1 MGRFEFSNAEHAAI
15 RRSASVQAELKS
27 IASRFASAASS
38 RAGDPGGYETDMVV
52 GSDRARAH
60 VWPKG
65 RKANRAEAK
74 HAYLM
79 GIIGDGG
86 VT

>member
-1 MGRFEFSNAEHAAI
+1 MGRLEFSNAEHAAI
-15 RRSASVQAELKS
+15 RRSASVQAELRNL
-27 IASRFASAASS
+27 ASRFAGSASA
-38 RAGDPGGYETDMVV
+38 RAGDPGGYDTDMTV

-65 RKANRAEAK
+65 RKAKRAEAK

-79 GIIGDGG
+79 GIVGDGG